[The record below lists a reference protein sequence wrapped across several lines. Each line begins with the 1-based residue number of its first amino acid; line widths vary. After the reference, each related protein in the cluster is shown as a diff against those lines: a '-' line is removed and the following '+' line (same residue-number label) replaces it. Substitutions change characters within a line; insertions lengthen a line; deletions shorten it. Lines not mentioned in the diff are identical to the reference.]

1 MNLLSVFVTLAVGA
15 LVIAVVYAAWSYAA
29 EQASRVYTV
38 PSEARQVWDS
48 VISQYSAVILIIAI
62 AAVALYI
69 YSMTRTTDEE
79 L

>member
-1 MNLLSVFVTLAVGA
+1 MNLLLVFVTLAVGA
-15 LVIAVVYAAWSYAA
+15 FVIAVVYAAWSYAA
-29 EQASRVYTV
+29 EQASRVYAV
-38 PSEARQVWDS
+38 PSEAGQVWDS

-69 YSMTRTTDEE
+69 YSMTRTTGEE